1 MLITHNAINL
11 ERPSLNCRSIVEQ
24 TKNERL
30 NLSKN
35 ESNVLKQIKDEINI
49 NENENNIKKKTKKKH
64 GINPLSIKKKKK
76 KIENNSSMNNNKILK
91 KKRHRTRQIRMSP
104 HLKEHLK
111 ELKKKFSIKQFF
123 HKE

>member
-24 TKNERL
+24 TKSERL
-30 NLSKN
+30 NLSKH
-35 ESNVLKQIKDEINI
+35 ESNVLKQIKDELNL
-49 NENENNIKKKTKKKH
+49 NENENNIKKKAKKKH

-111 ELKKKFSIKQFF
+111 ELKKSFSIKQFF
-123 HKE
+123 HKK